1 MKITT
6 IVGARPQF
14 IKAAA
19 LTRCLKH
26 EKNIQEIIIHTGQH
40 YDESM
45 SNVFFNELDI
55 PKPDYNLGI
64 GGGSHGQNTGRMIEK
79 IESVL
84 FDIRPDYL
92 LVYGDTDST
101 LAGGL
106 AAAKLHIPVIH
117 VEAGLRSYNRQM
129 PEEINRVLTDHVA
142 DLLLAPTQTAVDN
155 LLREGIDE
163 NRIRLVG
170 DIMYDAA
177 LFYAD
182 QAESRSRI
190 TEKLEL
196 NHQEYILATI
206 HRQENTDNKI
216 RLSAILQGFTAS
228 SLPVILP
235 VHPRTAKKLEQFSL
249 TLPPPVLAIDPVGY
263 LDMVMLEKKAKLIVT
278 DSGGVQ
284 KEAFFHKVPCITCR
298 QETEWVELVEAGV
311 NKLVK
316 PEELGKI
323 LASHQPDT
331 SINFPENLDLYG
343 DGNSAEKIIDIL
355 VQET

>member
-6 IVGARPQF
+6 IIGARPQF
-14 IKAAA
+14 IKAAV
-19 LTRCLKH
+19 LSRCLKH
-26 EKNIQEIIIHTGQH
+26 EKNVQELIVHTGQH
-40 YDESM
+40 YDDSM
-45 SNVFFNELDI
+45 SNVFFGELDI
-55 PKPDYNLGI
+55 QKPDYNLGI

-106 AAAKLHIPVIH
+106 ASAKLHIPVIH

-142 DLLLAPTQTAVDN
+142 DFLFAPTQTAVDN
-155 LLREGIDE
+155 LLQEGIDE

-170 DIMYDAA
+170 DIMYDAT

-182 QAESRSRI
+182 QAEARSTI

-196 NHQEYILATI
+196 GHREYILATI

-216 RLSAILQGFTAS
+216 RLSAILQGFAES

-235 VHPRTAKKLEQFSL
+235 LHPRTAKKLKQFNL
-249 TLPPPVLAIDPVGY
+249 ILPSSILAIDPVGY
-263 LDMVMLEKKAKLIVT
+263 LDMVMLEKNAKLIVT

-311 NKLVK
+311 NKLVE

-323 LASHQPDT
+323 LASHQTYT
-331 SINFPENLDLYG
+331 SMNFPENLDLYG
-343 DGNSAEKIIDIL
+343 DGNSARKIIDIL